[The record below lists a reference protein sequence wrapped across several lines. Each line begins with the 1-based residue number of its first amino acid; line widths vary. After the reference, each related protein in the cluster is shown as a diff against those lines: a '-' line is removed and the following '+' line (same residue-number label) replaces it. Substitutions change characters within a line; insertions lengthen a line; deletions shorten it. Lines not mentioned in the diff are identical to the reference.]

1 MIRICLAGNPN
12 SGKTTIFN
20 ALTGSRQR
28 VGNWAGVTVD
38 KKQGTF
44 THRAQSYE
52 ITDLPGTY
60 SLSVVSEDG
69 SIDER
74 IACEHLLS
82 DDSDLVINI
91 IDASNLERNLYLTSQ
106 LLEMKVP
113 MILAVNMTDIATKR
127 GLSVDLDALQH
138 ITGCPSVA
146 LVGRKKNSV
155 QALKKCIIQ
164 QSLNIQPKHPYYDA
178 TLEQA
183 IVHLLPDITQ
193 AKQHMQQP
201 ITGVSKTADPR
212 WLAIRLLENDIF
224 AKHLCQCTELS
235 QHVAQQQI
243 HIEASLKEDCE
254 LLLADQR
261 YQWASQV
268 FTQCVHRQKRVR
280 DTVTELFDRIAM
292 NRWLG
297 IPVFLLIIYAMFEFS
312 INLGSA
318 LQPIFDDGSR
328 TIFIDGMMYLGSVM
342 HLPLWLTAIL
352 AQGVGLGINTVIT
365 FVPQIG
371 CMFLFLAFM
380 EDSGYMARAAFVMD
394 KLMQLV
400 GLPGKSF
407 APLIVGFGCNV
418 PSIMATRTLESR
430 RDRLLTIMMS
440 PFMSCGARLAIF
452 AVFATAF
459 FPKGGAGVV
468 FLLYMTGIIVA
479 IITGLVVK
487 KLLLP
492 GKPAPFIM
500 EMPPYHLPTWRTIF
514 LGAWQRLKQFIFRA
528 GKVIVPICV
537 LVGTLNTIQL
547 NGSINPNGSDTS
559 LLSYV
564 GRAATPI
571 LAPMGIQQKNWP
583 ATVGL
588 VTGFLAKEVVVGTL
602 NTLYTQNDDRNT
614 FDPQQYHLLA
624 GLKAAVQNTYSS
636 ITGMGQGLT
645 NPLAANEADHNMT
658 RTAMGTMVT
667 AFGSTL
673 SAFAYMLF
681 ILLYIPCVSTIAVTS
696 REASRGWAMLSMIW
710 SMVIAYSLAVIV
722 YQIGSLLSH
731 PLSSSIWIA
740 VMLILLGLTLWGI
753 YHKGNSLA
761 LPPQSLANHSTGGC
775 S

>member
-1 MIRICLAGNPN
+1 MRICLAGNPN

-44 THRAQSYE
+44 THQGQSYE
-52 ITDLPGTY
+52 VTDLPGTY
-60 SLSVVSEDG
+60 SLSVVSEE
-69 SIDER
+69 SSLDER

-82 DDSDLVINI
+82 GDADLVINI
-91 IDASNLERNLYLTSQ
+91 IDASNLERNLYLSAQ

-113 MILAVNMTDIATKR
+113 MILAVNMTDIAAKR
-127 GLSVDLDALQH
+127 GLSIDLDALRH
-138 ITGCPSVA
+138 MTGCPSVA
-146 LVGRKKNSV
+146 LIGRKKRSV
-155 QALKKCIIQ
+155 QTLKKYIVQ
-164 QSLNIQPKHPYYDA
+164 QSQNIQPRSPYYDVS
-178 TLEQA
+178 LEQP
-183 IVHLLPDITQ
+183 ITNLLPLITQ
-193 AKQHMQQP
+193 AQQQAQQP
-201 ITGVSKTADPR
+201 MKGVSENADPR
-212 WLAIRLLENDIF
+212 WLAIRLLENDMF
-224 AKHLCQCTELS
+224 AKNLCQSNALC
-235 QHVAQQQI
+235 QHVARQQAQ
-243 HIEASLKEDCE
+243 IEANTGEDCE

-261 YQWASQV
+261 YQWANKVVAQC
-268 FTQCVHRQKRVR
+268 TQRQKLVR
-280 DTVTELFDRIAM
+280 DTLTEWFDHIAM

-297 IPVFLLIIYAMFEFS
+297 IPVFLLVMYAMFEFS

-328 TIFIDGMMYLGSVM
+328 TIFIDGMMYLGSVA

-371 CMFLFLAFM
+371 CMFLFLAFL

-394 KLMQLV
+394 KLMQWV

-407 APLIVGFGCNV
+407 VPLIVGFGCNV

-452 AVFATAF
+452 AVFAAAF
-459 FPKGGAGVV
+459 FPKGGAGIV
-468 FLLYMTGIIVA
+468 FLLYMTGIVVA

-500 EMPPYHLPTWRTIF
+500 EMPPYHLPSGRTIV
-514 LGAWQRLKQFIFRA
+514 LSAWQRLKRFLFRA

-537 LVGTLNTIQL
+537 LVGTLNTVQL

-564 GRAATPI
+564 GRAVTPA
-571 LAPMGIQQKNWP
+571 LAPMGVQPDNWP

-588 VTGFLAKEVVVGTL
+588 ATGFLAKEVVVGTL
-602 NTLYTQNDDRNT
+602 NTLYTQNDDQNS
-614 FDPQQYHLLA
+614 FDPKQYNLMA
-624 GLKAAVQNTYSS
+624 GLKAAVQNTYDSL
-636 ITGMGQGLT
+636 TGMGQGLS
-645 NPLAANEADHNMT
+645 NPLAANEAEHNMT
-658 RTAMGTMVT
+658 RTAMGTMVN

-681 ILLYIPCVSTIAVTS
+681 ILLYIPCVSTIAVTT
-696 REASRGWAMLSMIW
+696 REASRGWAILSLIW
-710 SMVIAYSLAVIV
+710 SMVVAYALAVIV
-722 YQIGSLLSH
+722 YQVGSILSH
-731 PLSSSIWIA
+731 PFNSTLWIA
-740 VMLILLGLTLWGI
+740 SMLVLLGITLWGI
-753 YHKGNSLA
+753 YRKGSTLSLPA
-761 LPPQSLANHSTGGC
+761 QVLPNHPAGGC
-775 S
+775 H

>member
-1 MIRICLAGNPN
+1 MRICLAGNPN

-20 ALTGSRQR
+20 VLTGSRQR

-38 KKQGTF
+38 KKQGIF
-44 THRAQSYE
+44 SHQGNSYE
-52 ITDLPGTY
+52 VTDLPGTY
-60 SLSVVSEDG
+60 SLSVVSEEG
-69 SIDER
+69 SLDER

-82 DDSDLVINI
+82 GHADLVINI
-91 IDASNLERNLYLTSQ
+91 IDASNLERNLYLTAQ
-106 LLEMKVP
+106 LLEMNVP
-113 MILAVNMTDIATKR
+113 MILAVNMTDIAAKR
-127 GLSVDLDALQH
+127 GISVDLKMLKRL
-138 ITGCPSVA
+138 TGCPSVA
-146 LVGRKKNSV
+146 LVGRKRRSV
-155 QALKKCIIQ
+155 QALKKCIIE
-164 QSLNIQPKHPYYDA
+164 QSQNVQLQRPNYDT

-183 IVHLLPDITQ
+183 ISALLPKIAQ
-193 AKQHMQQP
+193 AQQQIQQP
-201 ITGVSKTADPR
+201 LTGVSHTTDAR
-212 WLAIRLLENDIF
+212 WLAIRLLENDVF
-224 AKHLCQCTELS
+224 AKNLCQNSSLC
-235 QHVAQQQI
+235 QDVATHQSA
-243 HIEASLKEDCE
+243 IEAETGEDCE

-261 YQWASQV
+261 YQWANNIV
-268 FTQCVHRQKRVR
+268 AQCTHRQKRVR
-280 DTVTELFDRIAM
+280 DTVTEWFDRIAM

-297 IPVFLLIIYAMFEFS
+297 IPVFLLVMYAMFEFS

-328 TIFIDGMMYLGSVM
+328 TIFIDGIMYLGSVI

-371 CMFLFLAFM
+371 CMFLFLAFL

-394 KLMQLV
+394 KLMQWV

-407 APLIVGFGCNV
+407 VPLIVGFGCNV

-452 AVFATAF
+452 AVFAAAF
-459 FPKGGAGVV
+459 FPSGGAAIV
-468 FLLYMTGIIVA
+468 FLLYMTGIVVA

-492 GKPAPFIM
+492 GKPAPFVM
-500 EMPPYHLPTWRTIF
+500 EMPPYHLPSGRTIVMS
-514 LGAWQRLKQFIFRA
+514 AWQRLKRFLFRA
-528 GKVIVPICV
+528 GKVIIPICV
-537 LVGTLNTIQL
+537 LVGTLNTVQL
-547 NGSINPNGSDTS
+547 NGTIDPNGSNTS

-564 GRAATPI
+564 GRAATPV
-571 LAPMGIQQKNWP
+571 LAPMGVPQDNWP

-602 NTLYTQNDDRNT
+602 NTLYTQNDDQNN
-614 FDPQQYHLLA
+614 FDPKQYNLIA
-624 GLKAAVQNTYSS
+624 GLKTAVHNTYDSLAN
-636 ITGMGQGLT
+636 MGQGLA

-658 RTAMGTMVT
+658 TTAMGTMVT

-681 ILLYIPCVSTIAVTS
+681 ILLYIPCVSTIAVTT
-696 REASRGWAMLSMIW
+696 REASRGWAMLSLIW
-710 SMVIAYSLAVIV
+710 SMVIAYALAVIV
-722 YQIGSLLSH
+722 YQAGSILSH
-731 PLSSSIWIA
+731 PLSSILWIA
-740 VMLILLGLTLWGI
+740 IMLALLGATLWGI
-753 YHKGNSLA
+753 YRKGNTLKI
-761 LPPQSLANHSTGGC
+761 PPQPLSNPTTGGC
-775 S
+775 H